1 MATFKNSKC
10 IQTYFLTFSH
20 QVGPCSSHISWICPQ
35 TLPET
40 NCETCAVRGPTLW
53 PRLPSNN
60 FWSAVHFGTSDAS
73 FPQLPET
80 PFVSVSL
87 ILLITKTY
95 KSPMLWP
102 HGKGLLLW
110 AHLQS
115 APWHGANQVVTS
127 SSPFFLTLL
136 TSYPLLLFILW
147 KCSLE
152 ILGSKKKEQT
162 YK

>member
-1 MATFKNSKC
+1 MVRRFSGHIQKFKMYPN
-10 IQTYFLTFSH
+10 IFPHIFS
-20 QVGPCSSHISWICPQ
+20 PSWAVFEPHLLDPQ

-102 HGKGLLLW
+102 HGKGLLL
-110 AHLQS
+110 
-115 APWHGANQVVTS
+115 
-127 SSPFFLTLL
+127 
-136 TSYPLLLFILW
+136 
-147 KCSLE
+147 
-152 ILGSKKKEQT
+152 
-162 YK
+162 